1 MTAKTNYK
9 ELLMELIRP
18 AKKDKPQQDVL
29 SFEELATLALDGQ
42 DNKKTADIFR
52 KYTEAESLLFL
63 RYIREEMSRNNR
75 ETILK
80 NLIK

>member
-42 DNKKTADIFR
+42 DNKKAADIFR